1 MKKSLI
7 MLSAIAAFSVT
18 SFASDMNKEMLN
30 QIQALKVQIEALEKK
45 VAEQEAQKP
54 VVQQTVVDEKRIE
67 NIEKKLDT
75 VSKTATSAKIQS
87 GNDNL
92 KWDVDF
98 RTQVDNIQYKR
109 ADGSKAENNA
119 LMTNRLWLGMGYKA
133 DDNSSFHGKLSYNK
147 AFGDTADHSQ
157 SNTNP
162 GYADFDWV
170 TNENAT
176 DNTIKLKEAYWL
188 YSNNTFFGT
197 DVPWTASVGRRPS
210 TDGLPINLRNDQKEN
225 SPLSHVVDVEFD
237 GFSFRFD
244 TELTTGFRGSWFKI
258 CAGRGLTNAIPR
270 FDMSGTAYA
279 SDDTKNVDVDLL
291 GVIAVPYDD
300 GKYSVHMNYARAWN
314 LIGFDQN
321 SLNTFGAAY
330 ANYSASQDAT
340 AAYELQMATPAFKDV
355 GDIDYATILFKTEGI
370 GDGISDYLDDTTAFA
385 SFAMSKTNPNNI
397 SGGMLGSLDSE
408 IGTSVWL
415 GVNAPCPISP
425 DDSRIGLEW
434 NQGSKY
440 WRSMTYGED
449 TYAGSKIATR
459 GQAWEVYRN
468 QKLTDALSFGVS
480 YVYMKYDYT
489 GSNSFFGADGTP
501 TSIAD
506 AQAAYKAGLASSSP
520 VESAQ
525 DIRAYMRY
533 RF

>member
-54 VVQQTVVDEKRIE
+54 VVQQTVVDEKRIKKKK
-67 NIEKKLDT
+67 KKLDT
-75 VSKTATSAKIQS
+75 VSKTATAAKIQS

-98 RTQVDNIQYKR
+98 RTQVDNIQYKH
-109 ADGSKAENNA
+109 ADGSKSKNNA

-133 DDNSSFHGKLSYNK
+133 DENSSFHGKLSYNK

-162 GYADFDWV
+162 GYANFDWV

-188 YSNNTFFGT
+188 YTNNTFLGT

-210 TDGLPINLRNDQKEN
+210 TDGLPINLRNAQKEN

-244 TELTTGFRGSWFKI
+244 TEATTGFRGSWFKI
-258 CAGRGLTNAIPR
+258 CAGRGLSNAIPR

-279 SDDTKNVDVDLL
+279 SDDEKNVDVDLL
-291 GVIAVPYDD
+291 GIIAVPYDD
-300 GKYSVHMNYARAWN
+300 GQYSVHANYARAWN
-314 LIGFDQN
+314 LIGFDQD
-321 SLNTFGAAY
+321 SLNTFGQAYYDYNYGANSNTADTAY
-330 ANYSASQDAT
+330 A
-340 AAYELQMATPAFKDV
+340 LQTATPAFKDV

-370 GDGISDYLDDTTAFA
+370 GSGISDYLDDTTAFA
-385 SFAMSKTNPNNI
+385 SFAMSKTNPN
-397 SGGMLGSLDSE
+397 SKGMLGSTDSE
-408 IGTSVWL
+408 VGTSVWL
-415 GVNAPCPISP
+415 GINSPCPISP

-480 YVYMKYDYT
+480 YVYMEYDYT

-501 TSIAD
+501 MTMAQ
-506 AQAAYKAGLASSSP
+506 AQAAGQNP

-533 RF
+533 KF

>member
-7 MLSAIAAFSVT
+7 MLSAVAAFSVT

-45 VAEQEAQKP
+45 VAEQEAQKT

-109 ADGSKAENNA
+109 NGMSDAKNNA

-197 DVPWTASVGRRPS
+197 DVPWNASVGRRPS
-210 TDGLPINLRNDQKEN
+210 TDGLPINIRNDQKAN

-244 TELTTGFRGSWFKI
+244 TELATGLRGSWFKI

-300 GKYSVHMNYARAWN
+300 GQYSVHMNYARAWN
-314 LIGFDQN
+314 LIGYDKN
-321 SLNTFGAAY
+321 SYDAFGTAY
-330 ANYSASQDAT
+330 YNYSNDPT
-340 AAYELQMATPAFKDV
+340 DINKAYTLQMATPAFKDV

-370 GDGISDYLDDTTAFA
+370 GDGISDYLDDSIAFA
-385 SFAMSKTNPNNI
+385 SFAMSKTNPDAL
-397 SGGMLGSLDSE
+397 GMLGSMESE
-408 IGTSVWL
+408 TGTSVWL

-425 DDSRIGLEW
+425 DDSRIGVEW
-434 NQGSKY
+434 NKGSKY

-489 GSNSFFGADGTP
+489 GSNSFFGYDGTP
-501 TSIAD
+501 MTMAQ
-506 AQAAYKAGLASSSP
+506 AQAAGQNP